1 MGGAYNTYGEFIL
14 AGEYRCVI
22 IVTIHF
28 LGVNNNFCFF
38 LCVLLSKERADNDE
52 GRVVNCIE

>member
-22 IVTIHF
+22 IVAIHF

-38 LCVLLSKERADNDE
+38 FVRTFIKRKS
-52 GRVVNCIE
+52 